1 VKLPNPFRR
10 KTPLVKAVDALQEH
24 DQWMQDMLVR
34 AVEQRLRE
42 MSPEEALKAIK
53 ILKGEQ

>member
-1 VKLPNPFRR
+1 
-10 KTPLVKAVDALQEH
+10 VKAVDALQEH